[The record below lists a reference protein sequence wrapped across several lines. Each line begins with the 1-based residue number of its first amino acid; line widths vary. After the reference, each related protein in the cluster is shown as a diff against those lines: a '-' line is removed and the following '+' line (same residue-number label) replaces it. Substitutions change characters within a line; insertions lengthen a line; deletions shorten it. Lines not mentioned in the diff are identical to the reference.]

1 MRFSVGAHLQGP
13 RRNGHGPQ
21 QVVKRIRGKTSVS
34 DCQNRALL
42 QTRKA
47 VAKKAAAEAA
57 AAKAEAAA
65 EAERRA
71 KAEERR
77 LMRISCLAEVEYEAC
92 TTRSSSSVE
101 LGDKPLS
108 GQLEEV
114 ACTSPS
120 RRSP

>member
-1 MRFSVGAHLQGP
+1 MRFSVGAHLLQGP

-47 VAKKAAAEAA
+47 VAKKAAA
-57 AAKAEAAA
+57 AKAEAAA

-77 LMRISCLAEVEYEAC
+77 LMRISCLAEVEYEAR